1 MASTVDRRGGFRDPR
16 RLGRGFAFGG
26 RKTVRPSRVRH
37 LSPRRPETDGLLT
50 EDELDDLVAPVAL
63 YPDSLL
69 TQVFVASTYPIDI
82 VKADRFIAAQAE
94 LSDKERATAAEAED
108 WDPSVQVLT
117 GGFPTVVQ
125 RMAAE
130 IDWTEE
136 LGNAMLAQTDDLL
149 DAVQRQRARAVALG
163 NLSTNDA
170 QVVAEQDEN
179 ISIAPADPDVVYVP
193 SYDSSVAFAEP
204 YSAAP
209 VIATADTG
217 YSTANLVT
225 TGAIAFGGALLINEI
240 FEDDDDDWDDYW
252 RPGYSNIDWDEGDFQ
267 ARPDIDIEG
276 DVNID
281 RDRVDSD
288 RVRDR
293 RQ

>member
-1 MASTVDRRGGFRDPR
+1 MWRARWTGAAVSAILAGFLAAS
-16 RLGRGFAFGG
+16 
-26 RKTVRPSRVRH
+26 PSRAQDGPPE
-37 LSPRRPETDGLLT
+37 PRPASFAAPPETDGLLT

-117 GGFPTVVQ
+117 GGFPSVVQ

-136 LGNAMLAQTDDLL
+136 LGDAMLAQTDDLL

-193 SYDSSVAFAEP
+193 SYDSSVAFTEP
-204 YSAAP
+204 DP
-209 VIATADTG
+209 
-217 YSTANLVT
+217 
-225 TGAIAFGGALLINEI
+225 
-240 FEDDDDDWDDYW
+240 
-252 RPGYSNIDWDEGDFQ
+252 
-267 ARPDIDIEG
+267 
-276 DVNID
+276 
-281 RDRVDSD
+281 
-288 RVRDR
+288 R
-293 RQ
+293 RR